1 MTPRP
6 SRLLAALAATSLLVA
21 ACSRGPEEGEEV
33 ETTDGAAATTPEGT
47 GGGAAPTTAGDTEA
61 TEPPDDTA
69 ADTTTGDTEGG
80 ETTEGGGGGEAW
92 AVATDDCIDPDL
104 VNAPIE
110 GTVSIGSS
118 MPLSG
123 GVAAAAFGPVAEGFR
138 AYIEYANEQG
148 LLPEHDVELNI
159 GDDQYDPAQ
168 TPNVVNG
175 LLDAGVNL
183 FSGIIGSPNN
193 AAVRDVLNE
202 ECVPQMLALT
212 GSPAWGEVADYPW
225 TTGGLIP
232 YNIESEAYVEH
243 IAEQFPDG
251 ATAALFTVA
260 NDFGEVYRTAFEA
273 AAEEAGIEIVDTQTI
288 EAADSAPPSAQLNS
302 IAGNQPDVIMA
313 VPLGA
318 QCPTFMTELAN
329 AKAVQTGWD
338 PQVYITNTCAS
349 PLILGIAGEA
359 ANGLITSA
367 SGGLKDVSNPEVVAT
382 DPDVQGYIDY
392 MTNRGNGD
400 IVTTAAAGWNIGEVT
415 VEILRQAAE
424 SPEGLTQASIIN
436 TARNFDYAPALTREG
451 VDYKM
456 AGEEDAFYAE
466 DIQIVQYD
474 AATAHFVDVGELIT
488 TFRSS

>member
-1 MTPRP
+1 MTPGP
-6 SRLLAALAATSLLVA
+6 SRLLAALAATSLLLA

-33 ETTDGAAATTPEGT
+33 ATSDAAATTPDDAGA
-47 GGGAAPTTAGDTEA
+47 GAAPTTSGETEA
-61 TEPPDDTA
+61 TEPPEDTA
-69 ADTTTGDTEGG
+69 AVTTAGDTEGG
-80 ETTEGGGGGEAW
+80 ETTEGGGGGAAW
-92 AVATDDCIDPDL
+92 AVATEDCIDPDL

-110 GTVSIGSS
+110 GTVRIGSS

-148 LLPEHDVELNI
+148 LLPGHDIELTI

-175 LLDAGVNL
+175 ELDAGVHL

-202 ECVPQMLALT
+202 ECVPQMLALS
-212 GSPAWGEVADYPW
+212 GSPAWGEVSDYPW

-232 YNIESEAYVEH
+232 YDIESQAYVEH
-243 IAEQFPDG
+243 IAEQFPEG

-260 NDFGEVYRTAFEA
+260 NEFGEVYRTAFEA
-273 AAEEAGIEIVDTQTI
+273 AAEEAGIEIIDAQTI
-288 EAADSAPPSAQLNS
+288 EAGDTAPPAAQLNS

-313 VPLGA
+313 VPLGE
-318 QCPTFMTELAN
+318 QCPTFMSELAN
-329 AKAVQTGWD
+329 AKAVQSGWE

-349 PLILGIAGEA
+349 PLILAVAGEA
-359 ANGLITSA
+359 ANGLLTSA
-367 SGGLKDVSNPEVVAT
+367 SAGLQDVTNPEVAAA
-382 DPDVQGYIDY
+382 DPDVQAYIDY
-392 MTNRGNGD
+392 MTNRGNAD
-400 IVTTAAAGWNIGEVT
+400 IVSTAAAGWNTGEVT
-415 VEILRQAAE
+415 VEILRRAAE

-436 TARNFDYAPALTREG
+436 AARNFDYAPTLTREG
-451 VDYKM
+451 VEYKM